1 MHHRFNKLLIG
12 LLALLPSIVVA
23 LPSDRD
29 KPINIEANHA
39 QLNDKLGITQYKG
52 RAVLTQ
58 GTLRIDG
65 YIITFYYDKNKKL
78 TKVVAQGKM
87 AKYQQIQNS
96 GEDPVKAE
104 ALQMEYHASSQK
116 IHLLGKGF
124 VWQNGS
130 KFSGNR
136 IEYDIARNVVNA
148 NAKPITIGNKI
159 ERTKGRVH
167 FIIDPNNQQI
177 SNKPKP
183 KPKPIAE
190 VKPKP
195 KQLAKAPL
203 EPIIANDTQAAS
215 SGSAYHTTR
224 SLSRLNIRT
233 GPGENYNKLATF
245 NTGSEL
251 VVLTEQNG
259 WIQVRGISNSQVV
272 IGWVHRN
279 YVSPNQF

>member
-1 MHHRFNKLLIG
+1 MMHHRLNKLLIG
-12 LLALLPSIVVA
+12 LLALLPSLAMA

-29 KPINIEANHA
+29 KPINIEADHA
-39 QLNDKLGITQYKG
+39 QLDDNLGITQYKG

-65 YIITFYYDKNKKL
+65 DIITFYYDKNKKL
-78 TKVVAQGKM
+78 RKVVAQGKM
-87 AKYQQIQNS
+87 AKYQQVQEP
-96 GEDPVKAE
+96 GEEPVKAQ
-104 ALQMEYHASSQK
+104 ALQMEYHAGSQK

-148 NAKPITIGNKI
+148 NAKPVTVGNKV

-167 FIIDPNNQQI
+167 FIIDPNKQQM
-177 SNKPKP
+177 SNKSKPTPKP
-183 KPKPIAE
+183 VAE
-190 VKPKP
+190 VKPK
-195 KQLAKAPL
+195 QLPNAPI
-203 EPIIANDTQAAS
+203 EPIIENDAPVS
-215 SGSAYHTTR
+215 NSSAYPTTR
-224 SLSRLNIRT
+224 TLSRLNIRT
-233 GPGENYNKLATF
+233 GPGKNYNKLATF
-245 NTGSEL
+245 NAGSEL
-251 VVLTEQNG
+251 IVLTEQNS
-259 WIQVRGISNSQVV
+259 WVQVRGISNNQVV